1 MTITKDE
8 KISIIAQRVR
18 SIEFNKQNL
27 QLALLEENA
36 LVLPKADTVS
46 DLTEQ
51 IAQADKKLEALDEE
65 LDTVNS

>member
-18 SIEFNKQNL
+18 SIEFNKYNL

-36 LVLPKADTVS
+36 LVSPKADTVS

-51 IAQADKKLEALDEE
+51 IAQADRKLEALDEE

>member
-18 SIEFNKQNL
+18 SIEFNKYNL

-36 LVLPKADTVS
+36 LVSPKADTVS

>member
-18 SIEFNKQNL
+18 SIEFNKYNL

-36 LVLPKADTVS
+36 LVAPKADTVS

-51 IAQADKKLEALDEE
+51 IAQANKKLEALDEE
-65 LDTVNS
+65 LVTVNS

>member
-18 SIEFNKQNL
+18 SIEFNKYNL